1 MLIRR
6 IKWPAPWVGGRAAS
20 VAVLLG
26 TAMLVSAC
34 GGGGT
39 AAGPPSLSEASSA
52 GDAAGSN
59 ITMVGQRPGV
69 TPFIQLLYYEGS
81 SLAQLAGVT
90 FTIVPKPGSVSKPV
104 NVWYSVAALT
114 ERAYLSSQQSNFANQ
129 SSLTLPVFGLY
140 AGYANQVAVEFQ
152 FQDGTTQSLPVTVTT
167 ASYVDPSEI
176 YATPTIVQPR
186 AAGSALGFDFFY
198 MKSAIGSPVV
208 VDTDAEVRWVVPGIA
223 NATSTLF
230 QNGEFVIG
238 DPALPIV
245 YRLLLDGTQTQSP
258 LGSGTYIEFHHNID
272 PGNRGLFAEVN
283 AETDGVENV
292 EATVIEMT
300 DVGAILDTWN
310 LAEILS
316 AYMQSQG
323 DDASAFVRPGVDW
336 FHNNSSTYDASDNSI
351 IVSSRENFVIKL
363 DYQTGQIIWILGDPT
378 KYWYTFPSLR
388 AKALTLAPGGLY
400 PIGQHALSIM
410 SDGSLMLFNDGLGSQ
425 NEPTGA
431 PGGQNRTYSAVSDY
445 SIDAA
450 SMTATNNWNFDYG
463 QSIYSSICSS
473 AYEASSQS
481 ILVDYAVADNGTEAR
496 LVGLD
501 SSHTVVFDFQY
512 ATGSCDSSWN
522 AVPIAFD
529 NLQID

>member
-1 MLIRR
+1 
-6 IKWPAPWVGGRAAS
+6 

-26 TAMLVSAC
+26 TAMLVAAC
-34 GGGGT
+34 GGAST
-39 AAGPPSLSEASSA
+39 TPSPASLALTSNASE
-52 GDAAGSN
+52 AAGSN
-59 ITMVGQRPGV
+59 ITMVDQRPGA
-69 TPFIQLLYYEGS
+69 TPFIQLLYFQGS

-90 FTIVPKPGSVSKPV
+90 FTIAPKPGSVSKPV
-104 NVWYSVAALT
+104 NVWYSVAALG
-114 ERAYLSSQQSNFANQ
+114 ERAYLSANQ
-129 SSLTLPVFGLY
+129 SNLTLPVFGLY
-140 AGYANQVAVEFQ
+140 AGYANQVAVQFQ

-208 VDTDAEVRWVVPGIA
+208 VDTDAAVRWVVPGIA

-258 LGSGTYIEFHHNID
+258 LGSSTYIEFHHNID

-292 EATVIEMT
+292 ESTVVEMT

-310 LAEILS
+310 LADILS

-323 DDASAFVRPGVDW
+323 DDGSAFVRPGVDW
-336 FHNNSSTYDASDNSI
+336 FHNNSTTYDASDNSI

-400 PIGQHALSIM
+400 PIGQHAVSIM
-410 SDGSLMLFNDGLGSQ
+410 SDGSLLLFNDGLGSQ
-425 NEPTGA
+425 NEPAGA
-431 PGGQNRTYSAVSDY
+431 PGGENRTYSAVSDY

-450 SMTATNNWNFDYG
+450 SMTATNTWNFDYG
-463 QSIYSSICSS
+463 QSIYSTICSS

-501 SSHTVVFDFQY
+501 SSHNVVFDFQY